1 MDVRDAIPPPQ
12 DGNNINLCAAFAA
25 AFSAPAAASPAA
37 VEEKGNV
44 NEDGRVAK
52 REMKAA
58 TATGSGRVGNRKRR
72 HGDGG
77 RRKRQAS
84 SLRGEM
90 GNDGDEATAA
100 ITTLT
105 STMVTSMTDQD
116 WMHHQWMMARVIVA
130 PFTLPLD
137 QSGL

>member
-1 MDVRDAIPPPQ
+1 MDVQDATPPPQ
-12 DGNNINLCAAFAA
+12 DDNNINLRAAFAA

-44 NEDGRVAK
+44 HEDGRVTE

-58 TATGSGRVGNRKRR
+58 AATGSGRVGNRKRR
-72 HGDGG
+72 GGDRG
-77 RRKRQAS
+77 RRKRRAS
-84 SLRGEM
+84 SLRGKM
-90 GNDGDEATAA
+90 GDNGDEATAA

-105 STMVTSMTDQD
+105 SIMVTSMTDQD
-116 WMHHQWMMARVIVA
+116 RMHHQWMMARVIVV
-130 PFTLPLD
+130 PFTLSLD